1 MPNRPADNL
10 FQLIQSLERSEKR
23 NFKLYITRNTG
34 TTDLKIVQLFD
45 ALEGMKHYDEEVL
58 LKKYP
63 ALQKQQL
70 SNLKAHLY
78 REILASLR
86 LLKQDENI
94 DLQIHEQLDFARI
107 LYNKG
112 LYLQSLKLL
121 EKVKEFSVANHQTTY
136 LQQILFLEKKIE
148 MLHITRSLQNR
159 ADELSGQVD
168 EVNRRVELIGA
179 LSNLSLQLYGWY
191 IKNGHARNDEDRA
204 AIDRLLEHPAIEA
217 AQTEKG
223 FYERLYLYQCYCW
236 QAFITQQFLG
246 YYRYSQKW
254 VDLFHAD
261 EKMIGIETI
270 SYIKGLHNLLGA
282 HFDLRNYQKFN
293 EVIQV
298 LEEFM
303 ETPIVQQNMNNQLQ
317 TFIYLYTSRI
327 NHHFMTGTFT
337 EGLDLVPF
345 IEKKLKNYEPFLDR
359 HRVLVF
365 YYKFASLYF
374 GSGLYEESIDYLNKI
389 IQLKVD
395 LRTDLQCYARLLHL
409 IAHYEL
415 GNFDL
420 LQYLMKSVY
429 RFMYKM
435 KNLSTVEEKIF
446 GFLRKALRLNPQQIK
461 PLFDQ
466 LLTELKP
473 LEKSNTANRAFMY
486 LDIISWLESK
496 LSNEPV
502 QLIIRRKYLQQY
514 EKPNKWSGDQVG
526 ATSE

>member
-1 MPNRPADNL
+1 MPNRSADTL

-34 TTDLKIVQLFD
+34 SADLKIVQLFD
-45 ALEGMKHYDEEVL
+45 ALDGMKLYDEEQL
-58 LKKYP
+58 LKKNP

-121 EKVKEFSVANHQTTY
+121 EKVKEFSKNNNQTTY

-159 ADELSGQVD
+159 ADELSEEVY
-168 EVNRRVELIGA
+168 EVNRRVELIGE
-179 LSNLSLQLYGWY
+179 LSNLSLKLYSWY
-191 IKNGHARNDEDRA
+191 IKNGHARNEEDR
-204 AIDRLLEHPAIEA
+204 IKIEKFLEHPAIEA
-217 AQTEKG
+217 AQNEKG

-236 QAFITQQFLG
+236 QAFITQQFLS

-254 VDLFHAD
+254 VDLFHSN
-261 EKMIGIETI
+261 EKMIPIETI

-293 EVIQV
+293 EVIQE

-303 ETPIVQQNMNNQLQ
+303 QSPVVQQNMNNQLQ

-327 NHHFMTGTFT
+327 NSHFMMGTFT
-337 EGLDLVPF
+337 EGLHLVPV
-345 IEKKLKNYEPFLDR
+345 IEEKLKEYEPFLDR
-359 HRVLVF
+359 HRILVF

-374 GSGLYEESIDYLNKI
+374 GSGQYEESIDYLNKI

-415 GNFDL
+415 GNYDL
-420 LQYLMKSVY
+420 LQYLLKSVY

-435 KNLSTVEEKIF
+435 QNLSVVEEKIF
-446 GFLRKALRLNPQQIK
+446 GFLRQAMRLNAKEIQ
-461 PLFDQ
+461 PLFEQ
-466 LLTELKP
+466 LLQELKP
-473 LEKSNTANRAFMY
+473 LEKSNTDNRAFMY

-496 LSNEPV
+496 LAKEPV
-502 QLIIRRKYLQQY
+502 QHIIRQKYLSAIRETKQT
-514 EKPNKWSGDQVG
+514 
-526 ATSE
+526 A

>member
-1 MPNRPADNL
+1 MPNRSADTL

-34 TTDLKIVQLFD
+34 SADLKIVQLFD
-45 ALEGMKHYDEEVL
+45 ALEAMKQYDEELL
-58 LKKYP
+58 LKKNP
-63 ALQKQQL
+63 SLQKQQL

-86 LLKQDENI
+86 LLKHDDNI

-112 LYLQSLKLL
+112 LYLQSLKVL
-121 EKVKEFSVANHQTTY
+121 EKVKEFTKSNNQATY

-148 MLHITRSLQNR
+148 ALHITRSLQNR
-159 ADELSGQVD
+159 AEELSSEVD
-168 EVNRRVELIGA
+168 EVNRRVQLIGD
-179 LSNLSLQLYGWY
+179 LSNLSLQLYSWY
-191 IKNGHARNDEDRA
+191 IKNGHARNDEDRKN
-204 AIDRLLEHPAIEA
+204 IEILLSHPAIEA

-236 QAFITQQFLG
+236 HAFITQQFLS
-246 YYRYSQKW
+246 YYRYCQKW
-254 VDLFHAD
+254 VDLFHSD
-261 EKMIGIETI
+261 EKMITIETA

-293 EVIQV
+293 EVMQQM
-298 LEEFM
+298 EEFIG
-303 ETPIVQQNMNNQLQ
+303 TPIVQHNKNNQLQ

-327 NHHFMTGTFT
+327 NSHFMMGTFT
-337 EGLDLVPF
+337 EGLHLVPY
-345 IEKKLKNYEPFLDR
+345 IEEKLKEYELFLDR

-374 GSGLYEESIDYLNKI
+374 GSGLYEQSIDYLNKI

-415 GNFDL
+415 GNYDL
-420 LQYLMKSVY
+420 LQYLLKSVY

-435 KNLSTVEEKIF
+435 KNLSIVEEKIF
-446 GFLRKALRLNPQQIK
+446 AFLRQALRLTPKQIK
-461 PLFDQ
+461 PLFAS

-473 LEKSNTANRAFMY
+473 LEKSNTGNRAFMY

-496 LSNEPV
+496 LSDEPV
-502 QLIIRRKYLQQY
+502 QQVIRKKYLTAIK
-514 EKPNKWSGDQVG
+514 ESRHP
-526 ATSE
+526 A